1 MIGDNVKLLRNIRG
15 LTQKDLAELV
25 DVAPGTLAHIEKGT
39 RNPSLEMLYKLAD
52 ALSVSVINLVLSQE
66 EIDRFEAEHY

>member
-52 ALSVSVINLVLSQE
+52 ALSVSVINLVLYMNRWE
-66 EIDRFEAEHY
+66 

>member
-1 MIGDNVKLLRNIRG
+1 MGYKVLIGDNVKLLRNIRV

-39 RNPSLEMLYKLAD
+39 CNPSLELLYKLAD
-52 ALSVSVINLVLSQE
+52 ALSVSVINLVLSL
-66 EIDRFEAEHY
+66 DKM